1 MKELIKVSVNENDEQ
16 LVSGR
21 ELHEFLLVGTPY
33 KRWFERI
40 TEYGFAENVDFTV
53 IDKNVHDETAFGG
66 VRTVTDHAMTL
77 DMAKEI
83 SMIQRTDKG
92 KQARQYFIQLEKAWN
107 NPEMVVQ
114 RALQI
119 QTKKV
124 EALQLENEQLRPKAL
139 FADAV
144 SVSHTSILIGELA
157 KLIKQNGVDV
167 GAKRLFSWLREKGY
181 LIKRKG
187 TDWNM
192 PTQKSMDLELF
203 EVKETTIA
211 RSDGSVSISKTPKVT
226 GKGQIYFVNKFLS
239 E

>member
-1 MKELIKVSVNENDEQ
+1 M
-16 LVSGR
+16 
-21 ELHEFLLVGTPY
+21 
-33 KRWFERI
+33 
-40 TEYGFAENVDFTV
+40 
-53 IDKNVHDETAFGG
+53 
-66 VRTVTDHAMTL
+66 
-77 DMAKEI
+77 
-83 SMIQRTDKG
+83 
-92 KQARQYFIQLEKAWN
+92 
-107 NPEMVVQ
+107 
-114 RALQI
+114 
-119 QTKKV
+119 
-124 EALQLENEQLRPKAL
+124 RPKAL

-226 GKGQIYFVNKFLS
+226 GKGQIYFVNKFCQNNSRMKFYISFNCSIIVSNSCS
-239 E
+239 EFFIFLP

>member
-16 LVSGR
+16 LVSAR
-21 ELHEFLLVGTPY
+21 DLHRHLGIKKKFSAWWDQYQDLFFL
-33 KRWFERI
+33 
-40 TEYGFAENVDFTV
+40 NVDYTKAPQSYLVQSGNGANRLYDDFALK
-53 IDKNVHDETAFGG
+53 IDTAK
-66 VRTVTDHAMTL
+66 H
-77 DMAKEI
+77 I
-83 SMIQRTDKG
+83 SMLTRTEKG
-92 KQARQYFIQLEKAWN
+92 KQARQYFLQVEKAWN

-119 QTKKV
+119 QTKRV

-203 EVKETTIA
+203 EVKEMTIA

-226 GKGQIYFVNKFLS
+226 GKGQIYFVNKFLLK
-239 E
+239 

>member
-53 IDKNVHDETAFGG
+53 IAKNVHDETAFGG

-181 LIKRKG
+181 LIKRNG

>member
-1 MKELIKVSVNENDEQ
+1 MLT
-16 LVSGR
+16 R
-21 ELHEFLLVGTPY
+21 
-33 KRWFERI
+33 
-40 TEYGFAENVDFTV
+40 TE
-53 IDKNVHDETAFGG
+53 
-66 VRTVTDHAMTL
+66 
-77 DMAKEI
+77 
-83 SMIQRTDKG
+83 KG

-226 GKGQIYFVNKFLS
+226 GKGQIYFVNKFLLK
-239 E
+239 

>member
-1 MKELIKVSVNENDEQ
+1 MRELIKVSVNENDEQ

-33 KRWFERI
+33 KRWFERMA
-40 TEYGFAENVDFTV
+40 EYGFAENLDFTV
-53 IDKNVHDETAFGG
+53 IVKNVHDDTAFGG
-66 VRTVTDHAMTL
+66 VRSVADHAMTL

-92 KQARQYFIQLEKAWN
+92 KQARQYFLQVEKAWN
-107 NPEMVVQ
+107 DPEMIVQ

-124 EALQLENEQLRPKAL
+124 EALQLENEQLKPKAL

-157 KLIKQNGVDV
+157 KLIKQNGVDI

-187 TDWNM
+187 NDWNM

-239 E
+239 K